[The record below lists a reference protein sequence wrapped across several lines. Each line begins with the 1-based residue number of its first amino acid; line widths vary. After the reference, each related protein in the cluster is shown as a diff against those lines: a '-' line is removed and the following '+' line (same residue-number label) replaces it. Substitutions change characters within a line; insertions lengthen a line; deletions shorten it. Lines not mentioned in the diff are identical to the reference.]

1 MEGEQDVNR
10 KEIEKSEYDRKGCQ
24 RKIEYLE
31 SELAEMVGMGDQ
43 KLAVFDRLAPRVA
56 EEIRSAAKKQMFNI
70 SPLRA

>member
-1 MEGEQDVNR
+1 MN
-10 KEIEKSEYDRKGCQ
+10 EYDIKGCE
-24 RKIEYLE
+24 RKIEYIE
-31 SELAEMVGMGDQ
+31 SEMVGDQ